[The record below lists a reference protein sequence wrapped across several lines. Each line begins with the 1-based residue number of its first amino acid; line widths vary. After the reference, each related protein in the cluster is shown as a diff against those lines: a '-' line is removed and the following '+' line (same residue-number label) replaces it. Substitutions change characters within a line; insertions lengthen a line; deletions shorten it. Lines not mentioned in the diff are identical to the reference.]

1 MIMVVFIKK
10 NDNSNKNIT
19 TNENFKNISYSD
31 FNTIINK
38 NNAIIYFTSE
48 NCTYCEEL
56 NKTLEKILNEI
67 DITIYSLDVSK
78 LSNSEKNEIETKY
91 NSATPHLLAFKNGN
105 LVDEIIGASDT
116 YDTYYNFIKNNK

>member
-1 MIMVVFIKK
+1 MFIKK
-10 NDNSNKNIT
+10 NDNSNRNII

-56 NKTLEKILNEI
+56 NKT
-67 DITIYSLDVSK
+67 
-78 LSNSEKNEIETKY
+78 
-91 NSATPHLLAFKNGN
+91 
-105 LVDEIIGASDT
+105 
-116 YDTYYNFIKNNK
+116 